1 MGIDFIH
8 AHGARGDYH
17 YPETFGSGAA
27 WLDYDADGW
36 LDLYL
41 VNGGDLATAPSAAG
55 GNQLWRN
62 TGSKEPTVDFVDVS
76 RRTGANDGGYGMG
89 VAVAD
94 VEADGDIDIFV
105 TNVGANALLLQS
117 GGHFTDQAVAAGA
130 GDTRWGTATAFFDAD
145 NDGDLDLAVIN
156 YVPFCLDDD
165 IGCRRG
171 SILTYCDP
179 ERYDPTGDLLYRN
192 DSDAGGPQLTDVTSE
207 AGFTGVGRGLGI
219 ALHDVDLDGDTDL
232 YVANDGT
239 ANLLYRNDTAGARLR
254 FLETGLQAGVHF
266 NRDGRAEAGM
276 GTDFGDIDGDGWADL
291 IVANFSRESN
301 TLYRHSGS
309 GLSFVDDTVR
319 LQLAQASFLPL
330 GFGAALFDADA
341 DGDLDLAVANGH
353 VLDRAADIDKGASY
367 EQPDQLFLND
377 ATGFV
382 EVSSRLGEAWSDERV
397 SRTVVPGD
405 YDNDGDEDLL
415 ITSSGAA
422 PRLLRNDLAGG
433 RWLTLRLRSKAPG
446 NRYGL
451 GARIAIDVGPRVLHR
466 QLHGGGSY
474 LAARPPRVH
483 VGLGKTDS
491 AQVTVYWPGGGTDSW
506 TLTVGD
512 HELRQG
518 TATP

>member
-1 MGIDFIH
+1 M
-8 AHGARGDYH
+8 
-17 YPETFGSGAA
+17 
-27 WLDYDADGW
+27 
-36 LDLYL
+36 
-41 VNGGDLATAPSAAG
+41 
-55 GNQLWRN
+55 
-62 TGSKEPTVDFVDVS
+62 
-76 RRTGANDGGYGMG
+76 
-89 VAVAD
+89 
-94 VEADGDIDIFV
+94 
-105 TNVGANALLLQS
+105 
-117 GGHFTDQAVAAGA
+117 
-130 GDTRWGTATAFFDAD
+130 
-145 NDGDLDLAVIN
+145 
-156 YVPFCLDDD
+156 
-165 IGCRRG
+165 
-171 SILTYCDP
+171 
-179 ERYDPTGDLLYRN
+179 
-192 DSDAGGPQLTDVTSE
+192 
-207 AGFTGVGRGLGI
+207 
-219 ALHDVDLDGDTDL
+219 
-232 YVANDGT
+232 
-239 ANLLYRNDTAGARLR
+239 
-254 FLETGLQAGVHF
+254 
-266 NRDGRAEAGM
+266 
-276 GTDFGDIDGDGWADL
+276 
-291 IVANFSRESN
+291 
-301 TLYRHSGS
+301 
-309 GLSFVDDTVR
+309 
-319 LQLAQASFLPL
+319 
-330 GFGAALFDADA
+330 
-341 DGDLDLAVANGH
+341 ANGH